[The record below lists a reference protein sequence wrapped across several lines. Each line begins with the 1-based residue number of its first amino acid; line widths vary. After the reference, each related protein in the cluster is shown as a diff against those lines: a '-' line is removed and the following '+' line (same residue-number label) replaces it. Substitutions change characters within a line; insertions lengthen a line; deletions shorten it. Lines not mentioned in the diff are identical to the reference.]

1 MNGKFF
7 RVLIDKDHKTANE
20 IQGRFDL
27 WAVKNPDYV
36 PEIVEPVPQRAMIDL
51 GATFSQSSMWSAA
64 WSKPRLD
71 STTGFH
77 NGKG

>member
-27 WAVKNPDYV
+27 WAVKKPD
-36 PEIVEPVPQRAMIDL
+36 
-51 GATFSQSSMWSAA
+51 
-64 WSKPRLD
+64 
-71 STTGFH
+71 
-77 NGKG
+77 